1 MGFGTG
7 EELWALV
14 LGRRY
19 GALVLVRRYEALVL
33 GRRYRL
39 WYWGGGTSGLTCG
52 ERIQW
57 MIEKIHHPC
66 FLTLP
71 PADLSGIP
79 AHT

>member
-7 EELWALV
+7 EELWALVLGRRYGALV

-39 WYWGGGTSGLTCG
+39 WYWGGGIGFGTG
-52 ERIQW
+52 EEAPVGSPVVRG
-57 MIEKIHHPC
+57 
-66 FLTLP
+66 
-71 PADLSGIP
+71 SNG
-79 AHT
+79 